1 MQTNERVVVIKGD
14 ASKWYSQ
21 AVFIINP
28 GTDPGKIPKDFVAEA
43 ENIIYSY
50 MEKKQKNAGSI
61 HAYMDCYTPPT
72 LLHAPGL
79 IQKKHLIRRNKMRFW
94 RSIILYVLM
103 IAACIAMTVVLTL
116 GLIN

>member
-28 GTDPGKIPKDFVAEA
+28 SAPADKIPMDFVAEA

-50 MEKKQKNAGSI
+50 MERKRKNKCTGT
-61 HAYMDCYTPPT
+61 HAYMDYYSPSLILAEPPKHT
-72 LLHAPGL
+72 AVK
-79 IQKKHLIRRNKMRFW
+79 IKKRFRREFFV
-94 RSIILYVLM
+94 YVLM
-103 IAACIAMTVVLTL
+103 IAACVAMAAVFAF
-116 GLIN
+116 GLLN